1 MRRAM
6 HESLVEVGRVAEREG
21 IEADYARG
29 GTISL
34 ARNEAQ
40 LTRAREL
47 VEEERRLTGPV
58 EGLELLSKGEAR
70 TSRGPR
76 GSSAPPTR
84 PTAPSCIR

>member
-1 MRRAM
+1 MAVRRAM

-47 VEEERRLTGPV
+47 VRRSG
-58 EGLELLSKGEAR
+58 G
-70 TSRGPR
+70 
-76 GSSAPPTR
+76 
-84 PTAPSCIR
+84 